1 MTVCAT
7 INRGSTCAASKRL
20 RKRGALCP
28 MRAPVGDVC
37 ERFVSSQERR
47 EMERER
53 RASQRRLAGLFALAA
68 MGSVPRR

>member
-47 EMERER
+47 AMERER
-53 RASQRRLAGLFALAA
+53 RESRQRVATLLAMTGMLW
-68 MGSVPRR
+68 R

>member
-53 RASQRRLAGLFALAA
+53 RESRQRVATLLAMTGMLW
-68 MGSVPRR
+68 R

>member
-53 RASQRRLAGLFALAA
+53 RESRQRVATLLAMTGML
-68 MGSVPRR
+68 GR

>member
-28 MRAPVGDVC
+28 MRAPVGDV
-37 ERFVSSQERR
+37 RVWFVSSHERR

-53 RASQRRLAGLFALAA
+53 RESRQRVATLLAMSGML
-68 MGSVPRR
+68 GR

>member
-1 MTVCAT
+1 VTVCAT

-53 RASQRRLAGLFALAA
+53 RESRQRVATLLAMTGML
-68 MGSVPRR
+68 GR

>member
-53 RASQRRLAGLFALAA
+53 RESRQRVATLLAMSGML
-68 MGSVPRR
+68 GR